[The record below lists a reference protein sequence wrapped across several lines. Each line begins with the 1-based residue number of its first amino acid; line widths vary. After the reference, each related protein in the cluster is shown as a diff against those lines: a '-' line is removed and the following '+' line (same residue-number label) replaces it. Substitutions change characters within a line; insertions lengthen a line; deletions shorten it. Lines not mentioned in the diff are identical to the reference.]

1 MSILDQF
8 NFTRSLEVLNS
19 PSLVTLFSCSLCSQ
33 SLSTT
38 LSSGQCHHALCQDC
52 LKSSPGGVCPVEGCS
67 IPALPKDYKEN
78 RTLGQIAMCLGNIR
92 ALLENKENASFDAK
106 KVSVENRG
114 VKSDDMACKE
124 AVTLKPVSENHAVV
138 EEEIKQSKKKTTP
151 AKVKGGKISPGPAG
165 SRVSRN
171 RKILKNGV
179 QSSEI
184 TANQENIQ
192 NIEEHTA
199 NKKES
204 SDVSSGEKMKK
215 VESGTGLV
223 AATNEKQTKNK
234 QSRLSL
240 PEGKKAKTSRVRSA
254 TTSGQNIT
262 TINTTLNLSTV
273 TAATSLEKKNK
284 KGETLLHTACVK
296 GCLDTA
302 QSLISQGA
310 SPNTQDNAGWTP
322 LHEAASMGRLDM
334 ARLLLEAGARPS
346 VPSKEDKVTA
356 LHDAVGSGQV
366 EMVKLLVS
374 RGANRDARD
383 SKGNTPRDMA
393 TRGSKDV
400 LEALENTT
408 VEVQEEDFMEIILQ
422 PQDIVLGLGKKVG
435 ENIKLV
441 KTISDAATKL
451 GCKKPSSQLRDDM
464 THLLVGEEEEKMS
477 SNVLTA
483 LVLGAEIVKVPWLL
497 ESHAQG
503 KVVSCL
509 PYRCEGEGVEG
520 ARRGRVRRCS
530 NQPGLFAGLHFY
542 LSGTF
547 EPPCLTKVELMN
559 IVKMAGGKIIA
570 REPDPEFIP
579 SQEDTVPH
587 HALTSS
593 SMAATSHVILYMR
606 GGKREPMIK
615 YNMKHVKTLPVS
627 WLISCI
633 TSGCVVDPSEL

>member
-8 NFTRSLEVLNS
+8 TFTRSLEVLNS

-38 LSSGQCHHALCQDC
+38 LSSGKCHHALCQDC
-52 LKSSPGGVCPVEGCS
+52 LQSSPGGVCPVEGCS
-67 IPALPKDYKEN
+67 IPAHPKDYKEN
-78 RTLGQIAMCLGNIR
+78 RTLGQLAMCLGNIR
-92 ALLENKENASFDAK
+92 TLLENKENGSFDDK
-106 KVSVENRG
+106 KVTADKKG
-114 VKSDDMACKE
+114 TKSSEMASKE
-124 AVTLKPVSENHAVV
+124 AATPKPVNTRALVDKETKN
-138 EEEIKQSKKKTTP
+138 TP
-151 AKVKGGKISPGPAG
+151 PVKVKEGKVNPGPAG
-165 SRVSRN
+165 IRKNRN
-171 RKILKNGV
+171 RKMVKNSV
-179 QSSEI
+179 QSTEKQD
-184 TANQENIQ
+184 NQENVQ
-192 NIEEHTA
+192 HNANDKENSAEEKRVET
-199 NKKES
+199 KERT
-204 SDVSSGEKMKK
+204 D
-215 VESGTGLV
+215 GTDIVV
-223 AATNEKQTKNK
+223 ATVEKQAKK

-240 PEGKKAKTSRVRSA
+240 PEGKKTKPGRVRSA
-254 TTSGQNIT
+254 TTSGQT
-262 TINTTLNLSTV
+262 TTSINTTLNQSSN
-273 TAATSLEKKNK
+273 TAVTSLEKKNK

-322 LHEAASMGRLDM
+322 LHEAAGLGRLDM

-366 EMVKLLVS
+366 EMVRLLVS

-393 TRGSKDV
+393 KKGDSNGV
-400 LEALENTT
+400 LEVLENTA
-408 VEVQEEDFMEIILQ
+408 VVVQEEDFMETILQ
-422 PQDIVLGLGKKVG
+422 PQDIVLCLGKKVA
-435 ENIKLV
+435 ENSKLV
-441 KTISDAATKL
+441 KTLLDTATKL
-451 GCKKPSSQLRDDM
+451 GCKKPSSQLRDDI
-464 THLLVGEEEEKMS
+464 THLLVEEEEEKMS
-477 SNVLTA
+477 LNVLTA
-483 LVLGAEIVKVPWLL
+483 LVLGAEIVKVSWLL
-497 ESHAQG
+497 KSLEQG
-503 KVVSCL
+503 KVLSCL

-520 ARRGRVRRCS
+520 AKRGRVRRCS

-547 EPPCLTKVELMN
+547 DPPCFSKVELQN
-559 IVKMAGGKIIA
+559 LVKIAGGKIIA

-593 SMAATSHVILYMR
+593 SMASTSHVILYMK

-627 WLISCI
+627 WLLSCI
-633 TSGCVVDPSEL
+633 TSGCVVDPAEL

>member
-1 MSILDQF
+1 
-8 NFTRSLEVLNS
+8 
-19 PSLVTLFSCSLCSQ
+19 
-33 SLSTT
+33 
-38 LSSGQCHHALCQDC
+38 
-52 LKSSPGGVCPVEGCS
+52 
-67 IPALPKDYKEN
+67 
-78 RTLGQIAMCLGNIR
+78 
-92 ALLENKENASFDAK
+92 
-106 KVSVENRG
+106 
-114 VKSDDMACKE
+114 MACKE

-138 EEEIKQSKKKTTP
+138 EKEIKQSKKKTTP
-151 AKVKGGKISPGPAG
+151 AKVKGGKINPGPTG
-165 SRVSRN
+165 SRVSRS
-171 RKILKNGV
+171 RKILKNGG

-184 TANQENIQ
+184 KDNQENIQ
-192 NIEEHTA
+192 HIEEHTA
-199 NKKES
+199 NKKEN
-204 SDVSSGEKMKK
+204 SDVDVGSEEIKK

-254 TTSGQNIT
+254 TTSGQNI
-262 TINTTLNLSTV
+262 TTLNLSTV

-393 TRGSKDV
+393 MRGSKDV

-509 PYRCEGEGVEG
+509 PYRCEG
-520 ARRGRVRRCS
+520 
-530 NQPGLFAGLHFY
+530 
-542 LSGTF
+542 
-547 EPPCLTKVELMN
+547 
-559 IVKMAGGKIIA
+559 GG
-570 REPDPEFIP
+570 
-579 SQEDTVPH
+579 
-587 HALTSS
+587 
-593 SMAATSHVILYMR
+593 R
-606 GGKREPMIK
+606 GG
-615 YNMKHVKTLPVS
+615 
-627 WLISCI
+627 
-633 TSGCVVDPSEL
+633 G